1 MDRKSIK
8 YIPFITMLPAIIVG
22 AVAMKLNNIPTS
34 IYIQNILCFVM
45 LGVVYFFMQKSKYK
59 IHKTEPL
66 VFIIISIVVLVFT
79 FISLGLEGVHRWV
92 SVGPIQ
98 LYVSV
103 IVVPIIIINLWSLL
117 QEGKIMMAIISIM
130 CVSVILTLQPD
141 ASMMTAFSVSSIIL
155 LWNKIK
161 NFSRF
166 FVTVFLSGLTAVT
179 WIFLD
184 GLEPVS
190 YVEGIFKL
198 VIDMGILGLILGV
211 ISLTV
216 LIIPFFIFPTK
227 KNKIVSICFGI
238 YFIII
243 LISNVFGNFPVPLM
257 GYGISPIIG
266 YFISIV
272 WLTKTKIN

>member
-1 MDRKSIK
+1 MDRKLMK
-8 YIPFITMLPAIIVG
+8 YIPFITMLPAMIVG
-22 AVAMKLNNIPTS
+22 AVAMNLNNIPTS
-34 IYIQNILCFVM
+34 IYIQNILCFVI
-45 LGVVYFFMQKSKYK
+45 LGVVYFFMQKSKHK

-79 FISLGLEGVHRWV
+79 FISSGIEGVHRWV

-117 QEGKIMMAIISIM
+117 QEGKTMIAIISIM

-155 LWNKIK
+155 SWNKIK

-166 FVTVFLSGLTAVT
+166 LVTVFLSGLTVVT

-211 ISLTV
+211 ISLAV
-216 LIIPFFIFPTK
+216 LIIPFLIFPPK

-243 LISNVFGNFPVPLM
+243 LISNIFGNFPVPLM

>member
-1 MDRKSIK
+1 MDRKLMK
-8 YIPFITMLPAIIVG
+8 YIPFITMLPAIIIG

-34 IYIQNILCFVM
+34 IYIQNILCFVI
-45 LGVVYFFMQKSKYK
+45 LGVVYLCKKVSTKFIKQN
-59 IHKTEPL
+59 PL

-79 FISLGLEGVHRWV
+79 FISSGLEGVHRWV

-98 LYVSV
+98 LYISV

-117 QEGKIMMAIISIM
+117 QEGKIMIAMISIM

-141 ASMMTAFSVSSIIL
+141 ASIMTAFSVSSIIL
-155 LWNKIK
+155 TWNKIK
-161 NFSRF
+161 NFFRF
-166 FVTVFLSGLTAVT
+166 LITVFLGGLTVVT

-184 GLEPVS
+184 ELEPVA

-198 VIDMGILGLILGV
+198 VIDMGIIGLILGV
-211 ISLTV
+211 ISLAV
-216 LIIPFFIFPTK
+216 LIIPFLIFPPK

-266 YFISIV
+266 YFISIA
-272 WLTKTKIN
+272 WFTKTKSN

>member
-1 MDRKSIK
+1 MDRKTIK
-8 YIPFITMLPAIIVG
+8 FIPVITMLPAIIIG

-34 IYIQNILCFVM
+34 IFIQNILCFVI
-45 LGVVYFFMQKSKYK
+45 LGAGYFFMQKSKYK

-79 FISLGLEGVHRWV
+79 FISSGLEGVHRWV
-92 SVGPIQ
+92 SVGPMQ

-103 IVVPIIIINLWSLL
+103 IVVPVIIINLWSLL
-117 QEGKIMMAIISIM
+117 QEGKIMIAMISIM

-155 LWNKIK
+155 SWNKIK
-161 NFSRF
+161 KFLRF
-166 FVTVFLSGLTAVT
+166 LVTVFLGGLTVVT

-184 GLEPVS
+184 GLEPVP
-190 YVEGIFKL
+190 YVEGIFKM

-211 ISLTV
+211 ISLAV
-216 LIIPFFIFPTK
+216 LIIPFVAFPPK

-266 YFISIV
+266 YFISIA
-272 WLTKTKIN
+272 WFTKTKSN

>member
-1 MDRKSIK
+1 MDRKLMK
-8 YIPFITMLPAIIVG
+8 YIPFITMLPAIIIG

-34 IYIQNILCFVM
+34 IYIQNILCFVI
-45 LGVVYFFMQKSKYK
+45 LGVVYLCKKVSTKFIKQN
-59 IHKTEPL
+59 PL

-79 FISLGLEGVHRWV
+79 FISSGLEGVHRWV

-98 LYVSV
+98 LYISV
-103 IVVPIIIINLWSLL
+103 IVMPIIIINLWSLL
-117 QEGKIMMAIISIM
+117 QEGKIMIAMISIM

-141 ASMMTAFSVSSIIL
+141 ASIMTAFSVSSIIL
-155 LWNKIK
+155 TWNKIK
-161 NFSRF
+161 NFFRF
-166 FVTVFLSGLTAVT
+166 LITVFLGGLTVVT

-184 GLEPVS
+184 ELEPVA

-198 VIDMGILGLILGV
+198 VIDMGIIGLILGV
-211 ISLTV
+211 ISLAV
-216 LIIPFFIFPTK
+216 LIIPFLIFPPK

-266 YFISIV
+266 YFISIA
-272 WLTKTKIN
+272 WFTKTKSN

>member
-1 MDRKSIK
+1 MDRKLMK

-22 AVAMKLNNIPTS
+22 AVAMNLNNIPTS
-34 IYIQNILCFVM
+34 IYIQNILCFVI
-45 LGVVYFFMQKSKYK
+45 LGVVYFFMQKSKHK

-79 FISLGLEGVHRWV
+79 FISSGIEGVHRWV

-117 QEGKIMMAIISIM
+117 QEGKTMIAIISIM

-155 LWNKIK
+155 SWNKIK

-166 FVTVFLSGLTAVT
+166 LVTVFLSGLTVVT

-198 VIDMGILGLILGV
+198 GYRYGNLR
-211 ISLTV
+211 T
-216 LIIPFFIFPTK
+216 
-227 KNKIVSICFGI
+227 
-238 YFIII
+238 YFRR
-243 LISNVFGNFPVPLM
+243 
-257 GYGISPIIG
+257 
-266 YFISIV
+266 YFISCFDHSIFNFP
-272 WLTKTKIN
+272 T